1 MRSRR
6 GSSPVGGEIVEQSPS
21 NGRLTY
27 PILVGADQYDS
38 WLHRSLSP
46 GRAPCM
52 AELNRVRV
60 SISLNGRARQL
71 SAEFGQVSSALR
83 CQDPTLYERRTYLQH
98 ESSEHYRRVRQ
109 AKGRRACAH
118 SHDASACTDGAAPVA
133 GLIADRAG
141 NLYGTTAAGRASK
154 ALRRGRS
161 NSHLG
166 VFSHSQAILELR
178 REVIARGEACTVPA
192 APS

>member
-1 MRSRR
+1 MAARGNYLLHSGKYLRLFAAKRPRSM
-6 GSSPVGGEIVEQSPS
+6 SGG
-21 NGRLTY
+21 
-27 PILVGADQYDS
+27 
-38 WLHRSLSP
+38 
-46 GRAPCM
+46 
-52 AELNRVRV
+52 
-60 SISLNGRARQL
+60 
-71 SAEFGQVSSALR
+71 
-83 CQDPTLYERRTYLQH
+83 RTFT
-98 ESSEHYRRVRQ
+98 ESCEPYRRVRQ
-109 AKGRRACAH
+109 AKGWRARAH

-178 REVIARGEACTVPA
+178 REVIARGQACTVPA
-192 APS
+192 ALSSSTHCGAVVSVGRGQSR